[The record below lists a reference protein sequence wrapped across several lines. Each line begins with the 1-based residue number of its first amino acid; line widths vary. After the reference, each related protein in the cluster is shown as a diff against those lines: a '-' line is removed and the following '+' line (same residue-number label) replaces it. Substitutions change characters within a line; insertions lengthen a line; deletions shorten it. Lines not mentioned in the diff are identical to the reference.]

1 MVDKRTRCY
10 WGNGKVSLPIIPAG
24 TMAIIVMMVT
34 VVVMAVAMMMR
45 PVAMPV
51 GMGAR

>member
-1 MVDKRTRCY
+1 MDKRTGCY
-10 WGNGKVSLPIIPAG
+10 WGNGKVNLPIIPAR
-24 TMAIIVMMVT
+24 TMTIIVMMVT

-51 GMGAR
+51 GMGTR